1 MIHWQATVH
10 TYLIVIAGLK
20 WSNSKLVFIFANEP
34 KRDVALDLLT
44 QRLQAELGLFGRPAL
59 DVLGGFA
66 DTVELLFVAIIT
78 ALVWVI
84 VVDPVGPEATQL
96 RSC

>member
-10 TYLIVIAGLK
+10 TYLVVIAGLK
-20 WSNSKLVFIFANEP
+20 WSNSKLVFIFATEP

-44 QRLQAELGLFGRPAL
+44 QLLQAELGLSGRPAL
-59 DVLGGFA
+59 DVLGGLA
-66 DTVELLFVAIIT
+66 DTVERLFVAIV
-78 ALVWVI
+78 AACFRVV

>member
-1 MIHWQATVH
+1 MIHWQATMH

-20 WSNSKLVFIFANEP
+20 WSNSKLVRIFANEP
-34 KRDVALDLLT
+34 KRDIALNLLT
-44 QRLQAELGLFGRPAL
+44 KRLQAELGLLGRPAL
-59 DVLGGFA
+59 DVLRGLA
-66 DTVELLFVAIIT
+66 DTVERLFVAIII
-78 ALVWVI
+78 ARVRVI